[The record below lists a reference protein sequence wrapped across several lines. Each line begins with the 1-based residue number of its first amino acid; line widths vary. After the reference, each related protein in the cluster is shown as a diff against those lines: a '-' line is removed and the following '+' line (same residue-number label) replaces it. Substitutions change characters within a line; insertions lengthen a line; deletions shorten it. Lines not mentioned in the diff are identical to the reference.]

1 VTPDI
6 GIGLIGA
13 GTVGRLHAG
22 YLSKVPG
29 ARLVAIADVDR
40 TAAEATAREHGEI
53 AVHENTVSLLADG
66 AVAAVVIATPGET
79 HGRIIEAA
87 ASAGKHVFCEKPLD
101 LDLARID
108 RALEAVRKA
117 GVTLQVGF
125 NRRFDRDFQSVRDAI
140 VDGKVGEPHIIHLIS
155 RDPLLPG
162 PPRDVGPL
170 AGLLFD
176 TTIHDFDMVRFLTG
190 SEFDE
195 VYVLPGDHVH
205 RAGVIDTAV
214 VSFRLGNGVIGTI
227 DNSQAAYGYDQRVEV
242 FGLNGAIAIE
252 NERRHLATVSDETGV
267 HAALP
272 LPFYPERYESSY
284 IAELAAFAECIRM
297 GAEPLA
303 SGADGRAA
311 SAAAL
316 AAQCS
321 IDECRPVRIAE
332 IS

>member
-1 VTPDI
+1 MTADI
-6 GIGLIGA
+6 GVGLVGA
-13 GTVGRLHAG
+13 GTVGRLHAR

-29 ARLVAIADVDR
+29 ARLVAVADMDR

-53 AVHENTVSLLADG
+53 VVHENTVSLLADG
-66 AVAAVVIATPGET
+66 AVTAVVIATPGET

-108 RALEAVRKA
+108 RALDAVRKA

-125 NRRFDRDFQSVRDAI
+125 NRRFDRNFQSVRDA
-140 VDGKVGEPHIIHLIS
+140 VAGGKVGKPHVIHIIS

-170 AGLLFD
+170 SGLLFD
-176 TTIHDFDMVRFLTG
+176 TTIHDLDMVRFLTG

-205 RAGVIDTAV
+205 RTRVIDTAV
-214 VSFRLGNGVIGTI
+214 VSFRLTNGVIGTI
-227 DNSQAAYGYDQRVEV
+227 ENSQAAYGYDQRVEV
-242 FGLNGAIAIE
+242 FGAAGAIAIG
-252 NERRHLATVSDETGV
+252 NERRHLATLSDAAGV
-267 HAALP
+267 HEALP
-272 LPFYPERYESSY
+272 LHFFPERYQDSY
-284 IAELAAFAECIRM
+284 IAELTAFVECVRTGAA
-297 GAEPLA
+297 PLG
-303 SGADGRAA
+303 SGNDGRAA
-311 SAAAL
+311 SVAAL